1 MFFMCIAIIL
11 FSSVLYFLER
21 GRFFYCT
28 KKAVNE
34 SLCHEG
40 QAWDPKVGAGGYLCV
55 CGGGYLCSAMKARPG
70 TQR

>member
-1 MFFMCIAIIL
+1 
-11 FSSVLYFLER
+11 LYFLER

-40 QAWDPKVGAGGYLCV
+40 QAWDPKVGGGGYLCV
-55 CGGGYLCSAMKARPG
+55 CGL
-70 TQR
+70 

>member
-1 MFFMCIAIIL
+1 MFFMLISVIL
-11 FSSVLYFLER
+11 FSAVMYFEEK

-40 QAWDPKVGAGGYLCV
+40 QAWDPKVGGGGYLCV
-55 CGGGYLCSAMKARPG
+55 CGL
-70 TQR
+70 